1 MTNLVTLH
9 LTRAVLPV
17 EPTPVVSMVDSM
29 EVALVEPDLMELDLA
44 VVVSVVAVLPETVG
58 IRNTTLRVVIWMI
71 CSEIFSEICS
81 TEEHPARPLQDLAE
95 AVLVEMDSVMG
106 FTVDFSPVIFS
117 QRDPI

>member
-17 EPTPVVSMVDSM
+17 EPAPVVSMVDSM
-29 EVALVEPDLMELDLA
+29 EVALVEPDLAAMVLA

-81 TEEHPARPLQDLAE
+81 TEEHPARLLP
-95 AVLVEMDSVMG
+95 VLGTASMVGS
-106 FTVDFSPVIFS
+106 SPVVFS